1 MCRWGYAFE
10 RTSGNCLSEADWTDS
25 TKDKLQWEMMS
36 GWHPS
41 EKEIEAMRS
50 ESAEGEVTNN
60 LKNKAPVQRY
70 LSKVKK
76 DP

>member
-1 MCRWGYAFE
+1 MPL
-10 RTSGNCLSEADWTDS
+10 THSDQDS
-25 TKDKLQWEMMS
+25 NFIAHEPCPSCNSKDNLARYDD
-36 GWHPS
+36 GH
-41 EKEIEAMRS
+41 AYCFGCGHY

-60 LKNKAPVQRY
+60 LKNKALLQKY